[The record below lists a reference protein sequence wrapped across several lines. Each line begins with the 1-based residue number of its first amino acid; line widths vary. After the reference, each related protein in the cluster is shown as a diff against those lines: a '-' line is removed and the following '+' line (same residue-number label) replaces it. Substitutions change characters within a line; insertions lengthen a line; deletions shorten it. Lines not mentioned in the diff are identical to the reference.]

1 MSQQKPESIASVI
14 ATSPVYLFK
23 YLLGMALGA
32 LTDVTITSLALGSLF
47 LALATTPFVG
57 LAVFFIMHTLIKMV
71 NALSGAQ
78 VRQGN
83 LVGNAIMRHA
93 GVFAQQQSE
102 PPSQPPANPV
112 GEKAS

>member
-1 MSQQKPESIASVI
+1 MSQQPEPSIAHIIV
-14 ATSPVYLFK
+14 TTPVYLVK

-47 LALATTPFVG
+47 LALATTPYAG
-57 LAVFFIMHTLIKMV
+57 LAVFFLLHTLIKMV

-93 GVFAQQQSE
+93 SVFADQRATPASE
-102 PPSQPPANPV
+102 PTGDATS
-112 GEKAS
+112 E

>member
-1 MSQQKPESIASVI
+1 MSQQQPESIVRTI
-14 ATSPVYLFK
+14 VTSPVYLAK
-23 YLLGMALGA
+23 YLIGMALGA

-57 LAVFFIMHTLIKMV
+57 LAVFFLMHTLIKMV

-93 GVFAQQQSE
+93 SVFADQRATPATDPVQQE
-102 PPSQPPANPV
+102 AT
-112 GEKAS
+112 